1 MGPGNRASEY
11 HADASAGLCYP
22 ARMIRVVILGDIV
35 GKPGVRAVTQQLPV
49 IRERYQPDLVVV
61 NAENAANGTGLT
73 PSLYQR
79 LIDLGIDG
87 ITLGDHVYKKL
98 QIVSTLQR
106 ESNIIRPANLSHH
119 AAGKTWMK
127 LRPRRQAGAAEYQGP
142 GIYVVTVLGRLF
154 MNMPANDPFATAEA
168 VIAQLPEPAPIV
180 LLEIHAEATS
190 EKKAMGWHFN
200 GKVAAVFGTHT
211 HVPTH
216 DARILP
222 SHLPESPQRPV
233 RDDAAARGGT
243 AYITDLGM
251 CGPQDSVLG
260 RRVDRVLH
268 AMTTNMPTPFDVAE
282 GHPQVQGVCIT
293 IDETTRRAT
302 AIEPIILDADVT
314 RPPFDDL

>member
-1 MGPGNRASEY
+1 MLR
-11 HADASAGLCYP
+11 
-22 ARMIRVVILGDIV
+22 IVILGDIV

-49 IRERYQPDLVVV
+49 IRERYRPDLVIV

-79 LIDLGIDG
+79 LIDIGVDG
-87 ITLGDHVYKKL
+87 ITLGDHVYKKQ
-98 QIVSTLQR
+98 QIAGTLQR
-106 ESNIIRPANLSHH
+106 ESNIIRPANLSEH
-119 AAGKTWMK
+119 AAGKVWMK
-127 LRPRRQAGAAEYQGP
+127 LKPRDPDYRGP
-142 GIYVVTVLGRLF
+142 SIFVVTVLGRLF
-154 MNMPANDPFATAEA
+154 MNMPANDPFAVAQA
-168 VIAQLPEPAPIV
+168 VIGQLPEASPIV
-180 LLEIHAEATS
+180 LLEVHAEATS

-200 GKVAAVFGTHT
+200 GRVAAVFGTHT

-222 SHLPESPQRPV
+222 TNVPERPGGPV
-233 RDDAAARGGT
+233 RDESADRGGT

-282 GHPQVQGVCIT
+282 GFPQVQGVCIT
-293 IDETTRRAT
+293 VDETTRRAT
-302 AIEPIILDADVT
+302 AIEPIHLDADVSQ
-314 RPPFDDL
+314 PPFGEM